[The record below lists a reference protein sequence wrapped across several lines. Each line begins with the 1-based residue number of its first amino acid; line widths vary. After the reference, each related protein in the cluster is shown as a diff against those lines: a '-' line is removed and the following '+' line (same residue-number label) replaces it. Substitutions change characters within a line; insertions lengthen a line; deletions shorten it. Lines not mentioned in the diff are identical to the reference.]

1 MYLST
6 TLLAAAT
13 FLPSA
18 LAAATFERS
27 SKRGLVFVPSA
38 KYPQDN
44 QVWVENGS
52 DLTWYYNYGATPS
65 ATYNNRSQS
74 EFEFVPMLWGAPSST
89 SDTAFLTGVQTLIK
103 EGTNI
108 SHVLTFNEP
117 DGTTSTG
124 GSNVDPTVAAT
135 TWIREVEPLRKL
147 GVKTGAPAVT
157 GSQGGF
163 TWLSE
168 FFSACA
174 SQGTNCTADFIP
186 IHWYGNFEG
195 LASHIGQVVGT
206 YVSLL
211 SFRSFLDLI
220 MVANVVRNRYPN
232 TSIWIT
238 EYALNDASLSDSQSF
253 FNSSAQYFD
262 RLDYV
267 ERYSYFGSFRS
278 SVSNV
283 GPNAAMLDQKGRLT
297 DIGSWYLG
305 GAATNNIPSASD
317 AGRHGV
323 NSLWAA
329 TVLAVVTFC
338 IY

>member
-13 FLPSA
+13 LLPST
-18 LAAATFERS
+18 LAQATFQRS
-27 SKRGLVFVPSA
+27 SKRGLVFISST
-38 KYPQDN
+38 KTPQDN
-44 QVWVENGS
+44 EVWVESGS
-52 DLTWYYNYGATPS
+52 DLTWYYNYAATPS
-65 ATYNNRSQS
+65 TTYNNLSQS
-74 EFEFVPMLWGAPSST
+74 DFEFVPMLFTAPSST
-89 SDTAFLTGVQTLIK
+89 SDTSFLDGVKQLISG
-103 EGTNI
+103 GTNI

-124 GSNVDPTVAAT
+124 GSNIDPTLAAT

-163 TWLSE
+163 TWLSS

-195 LASHIGQVVGT
+195 LASHIGQVSGT
-206 YVSLL
+206 
-211 SFRSFLDLI
+211 
-220 MVANVVRNRYPN
+220 YPN
-232 TSIWIT
+232 TSIWVT
-238 EYALNDASLSDSQSF
+238 EFALNDASLSDSQSF
-253 FNSSAQYFD
+253 FNSSAEYLD
-262 RLDYV
+262 RLTSVD
-267 ERYSYFGSFRS
+267 RYSYFGSFRS

-305 GAATNNIPSASD
+305 GAATNNVPSSSSASKP
-317 AGRHGV
+317 AFSSMWTATAFV
-323 NSLWAA
+323 FAA
-329 TVLAVVTFC
+329 IWIC
-338 IY
+338 